1 MFEISYTFDDVVLLP
16 QYSPLDSRSTVSLA
30 TKLSLV
36 ELKLPIISS
45 PMDTVTGSDMA
56 CWIGLSG
63 GMGILHRYNT
73 IEEQVDLIRKANN
86 SASNG
91 KKTVLGGNLRF
102 LTGAAVGVNGDSWER
117 AQALVEAGVNL
128 LCIDVAHGH
137 TKATGEQLR
146 RISDKYPNIELMS
159 GNICT
164 TEAAKFSIDNG
175 ATVLRVGVGGGS
187 VCTTREV
194 AGVGLGQL
202 SAIYE
207 IAEMSTKP
215 IVADGG
221 IRKSGDIV
229 KALAAGADAVILGNL
244 LSNYPISAAPIV
256 GDQKIFRGMASDSA
270 LSEYKGPTAEYVVE
284 GEHCLVDID
293 HDFENTFKT
302 LVKGIRTGF
311 SYLGAKNLNELR
323 ANAQFRTVTN
333 NGLRE
338 GTPHKLSR

>member
-1 MFEISYTFDDVVLLP
+1 MLEISYTYDDVVLLP
-16 QYSPLDSRSTVSLA
+16 QYSELSSRSTVSLR
-30 TKLSLV
+30 TKFSYL
-36 ELKLPIISS
+36 ELEIPIVAS
-45 PMDTVTGSDMA
+45 PMDTVTGSEMA
-56 CWIGLSG
+56 AWMASKGGL
-63 GMGILHRYNT
+63 GIIHRYNS
-73 IEEQVDLIRKANN
+73 IDEQVSLV
-86 SASNG
+86 
-91 KKTVLGGNLRF
+91 KKTLNLAKSNF
-102 LTGAAVGVNGDSWER
+102 LMKGQILIGAAVGVNGDAWDR
-117 AQALVEAGVNL
+117 AQALVEAGVSL

-137 TKATGEQLR
+137 TEASGIQLK
-146 RISDKYPNIELMS
+146 RIASNFPNIELMS

-164 TEAAKFSIDNG
+164 VEGAKFVEDHG

-202 SAIYE
+202 SAVME
-207 IAEMSTKP
+207 VAEVAQRP

-244 LSNYPISAAPIV
+244 LANFPISAAPLV

-284 GEHCLVDID
+284 GEHCFVDID
-293 HDFENTFKT
+293 HDYLNTFDT
-302 LVKGIRTGF
+302 LQKGIRTGL
-311 SYLGAKNLNELR
+311 SYLGAANLQELQN
-323 ANAQFRTVTN
+323 NAIFRTVTT

-338 GTPHKLSR
+338 GTPHKLFR

>member
-16 QYSPLDSRSTVSLA
+16 QYSPLDSRSAVSIE
-30 TKLSLV
+30 TKLSLL

-45 PMDTVTGSDMA
+45 PMDTVTGAEMA
-56 CWIGLSG
+56 CWIGMRG
-63 GMGILHRYNT
+63 GLGIIHRYNT
-73 IEEQVDLIRKANN
+73 IEEQIELVKRAHKLTNTGKN
-86 SASNG
+86 SMGSIPRLL
-91 KKTVLGGNLRF
+91 V
-102 LTGAAVGVNGDSWER
+102 GAAIGVNGDSWER

-137 TKATGEQLR
+137 TKATGEQLN
-146 RISDKYPNIELMS
+146 RIADKYPNIELMS

-164 TEAAKFSIDNG
+164 VDAAKFSEDNG

-202 SAIYE
+202 SAISE
-207 IAEMSTKP
+207 IAAQAKRP

-221 IRKSGDIV
+221 VRKSGDLV

-284 GEHCLVDID
+284 GEHCFVNID
-293 HDFENTFKT
+293 HDYDNTFNI
-302 LVKGIRTGF
+302 LLKGISTGL
-311 SYLGAKNLNELR
+311 SYLGAQNLGELR
-323 ANAQFRTVTN
+323 SKAVFRTVTN

-338 GTPHKLSR
+338 GRPHKLFE

>member
-1 MFEISYTFDDVVLLP
+1 MFEVSYTFDDVVLLP
-16 QYSPLDSRSTVSLA
+16 QYSPLDSRSTVSIQ
-30 TKLSLV
+30 TKLSRVRLQ
-36 ELKLPIISS
+36 LPIISS
-45 PMDTVTGSDMA
+45 PMDTVTGPEMA
-56 CWIGLSG
+56 SWIGLRG
-63 GMGILHRYNT
+63 GLGILHRYNS
-73 IEEQVDLIRKANN
+73 IEEQVAMVKETRNLCNDKILI
-86 SASNG
+86 
-91 KKTVLGGNLRF
+91 
-102 LTGAAVGVNGDSWER
+102 GAAVGVNGDSWDR
-117 AQALVEAGVNL
+117 AQALVEAGADL

-137 TKATGEQLR
+137 TKAAGNQLR
-146 RISDKYPNIELMS
+146 RIADKYYSIEIMS

-164 TEAAKFSIDNG
+164 TEAARFSIDNG

-207 IAEMSTKP
+207 IAEMSSKP

-244 LSNYPISAAPIV
+244 LSQYSISAAPII

-270 LSEYKGPTAEYVVE
+270 LSEYKGSTAEYVVE
-284 GEHCLVDID
+284 GEACFIDID
-293 HDFENTFKT
+293 RDYENTFNT
-302 LVKGIRTGF
+302 LLKGIRTGF
-311 SYLGAKNLNELR
+311 SYLGAENIDKLR
-323 ANAQFRTVTN
+323 HNAKFRTVTT

-338 GTPHKLSR
+338 GTPHKLFR

>member
-1 MFEISYTFDDVVLLP
+1 MLEASYTYDDVVLLP
-16 QYSPLDSRSTVSLA
+16 QYSGLDSRSTVSIA
-30 TKLSLV
+30 TKLSLISL
-36 ELKLPIISS
+36 ELPIISS
-45 PMDTVTGSDMA
+45 PMDTVTGAEMA
-56 CWIGLSG
+56 CWMGMRGGL
-63 GMGILHRYNT
+63 GIIHRYNT
-73 IEEQVDLIRKANN
+73 IEEQVELVNRTRQLATP
-86 SASNG
+86 
-91 KKTVLGGNLRF
+91 KKTLLGGMPSRSI
-102 LTGAAVGVNGDSWER
+102 GAAIGVNGDSWER
-117 AQALVEAGVNL
+117 AQALVDAGVNL

-146 RISDKYPNIELMS
+146 RIADKYPNIEIMS

-164 TEAAKFSIDNG
+164 TEAAKFSEGNG

-202 SAIYE
+202 SAIME
-207 IAEMSTKP
+207 IAEVAKQP

-221 IRKSGDIV
+221 VRKSGDIV
-229 KALAAGADAVILGNL
+229 KAFAAGADAVILGNL

-284 GEHCLVDID
+284 GEHCFVNID
-293 HDFENTFKT
+293 HDYDNTFNT
-302 LVKGIRTGF
+302 LLKGIRTGL
-311 SYLGAKNLNELR
+311 SYLGAQNLEELR
-323 ANAQFRTVTN
+323 AKASFRTVTN

-338 GTPHKLSR
+338 GRPHKLFE

>member
-1 MFEISYTFDDVVLLP
+1 MNISYTYDDVVLLP
-16 QYSPLDSRSTVSLA
+16 QYSGLDSRSTVTIG

-36 ELKLPIISS
+36 KLDLPIVSS
-45 PMDTVTGSDMA
+45 PMDTVTGADMA
-56 CWIGLSG
+56 AWIGARG
-63 GMGILHRYNT
+63 GLGIIHRYNT
-73 IEEQVDLIRKANN
+73 IEDQVALVNRARSIGGDNILI
-86 SASNG
+86 
-91 KKTVLGGNLRF
+91 
-102 LTGAAVGVNGDSWER
+102 GAAVGVNGDSWDR
-117 AQALVEAGVNL
+117 AQALVEAGANL

-137 TKATGEQLR
+137 TKATGEQLL
-146 RISDKYPNIELMS
+146 RIADKYFDIEIMS

-164 TEAAKFSIDNG
+164 QEGAKFSEDNG

-202 SAIYE
+202 SAVMEVAE
-207 IAEMSTKP
+207 IATRP

-221 IRKSGDIV
+221 VRKSGDIV

-244 LSNYPISAAPIV
+244 LSNYPISAAPMV

-284 GEHCLVDID
+284 GEHCFVNID
-293 HDFENTFKT
+293 HDYENTFNT
-302 LVKGIRTGF
+302 LLKGIRTGL
-311 SYLGAKNLNELR
+311 SYLGARNLEELR
-323 ANAQFRTVTN
+323 AKASFRTVTN

-338 GTPHKLSR
+338 GRPHKLFE